1 MHGLSYSPRVT
12 EGRRER
18 KKQRTRQAL
27 IEAAVELFEA
37 KGFQDTTVA
46 EIAEAADVS
55 TRTFFLHFPTKEDV
69 LLANAEWRLDLGV
82 QAIAERKAGESVADV
97 LRRAAQEMIT
107 DAWQTDLPDG
117 LAALRARLIATV
129 PALQAGL
136 AQRLLAG
143 QAVLIDAVHQ
153 SFSDQLPAIDAA
165 ALVGGVLG
173 AINAAALV
181 SLQRGDGPDDV
192 RAAMSRAVELA
203 LGTREIGSGLG

>member
-1 MHGLSYSPRVT
+1 MT

-69 LLANAEWRLDLGV
+69 LLANAEWRFDLGV

-136 AQRLLAG
+136 AQRLLTG

-153 SFSDQLPAIDAA
+153 SFSDQLPVIDAA

-192 RAAMSRAVELA
+192 RAAMSRALELA
-203 LGTREIGSGLG
+203 LGTREIGTGLG

>member
-1 MHGLSYSPRVT
+1 MT

-27 IEAAVELFEA
+27 IEAAVELFET
-37 KGFQDTTVA
+37 KGFHETTVA
-46 EIAEAADVS
+46 EIAEAADLS

-82 QAIAERKAGESVADV
+82 RAIAERQAGESVADV

-107 DAWQTDLPDG
+107 DAWQTDLPEG
-117 LAALRARLIATV
+117 LAALRAHLIATV

-143 QAVLIDAVHQ
+143 QKDLIDAVHQ
-153 SFSDQLPAIDAA
+153 AFQPSVIDAA
-165 ALVGGVLG
+165 ALVGGLLG

-181 SLQRGDGPDDV
+181 SVQQGDQPDEV
-192 RAAMSRAVELA
+192 RAAMARAVEIV
-203 LGTREIGSGLG
+203 LGTGDFAPRLG

>member
-1 MHGLSYSPRVT
+1 MT

-136 AQRLLAG
+136 AQRLLVG

-153 SFSDQLPAIDAA
+153 SFSDQLPVIDAA

-192 RAAMSRAVELA
+192 RAAMSRALELA